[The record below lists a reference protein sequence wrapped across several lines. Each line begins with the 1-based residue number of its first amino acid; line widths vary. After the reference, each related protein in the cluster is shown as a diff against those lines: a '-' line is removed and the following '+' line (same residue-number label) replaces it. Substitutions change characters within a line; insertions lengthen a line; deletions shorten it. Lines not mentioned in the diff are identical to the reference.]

1 MARILSWP
9 ISVKKCPLLNKDIFG
24 LNSKTAVHYQMKA
37 TFPQRIYVNSYFKVT
52 FVGMNTTQLMCGH
65 QMWWSSQMSPP
76 KQNRNGLLAHV
87 AAQFSPQLFQMWLIQ
102 RRMTRT
108 SHFCKITS
116 LVNTIWFQKTCF
128 IVFISKP
135 TLRAVYIY
143 LAFRWYVLMLHMH
156 GPNTS
161 DW

>member
-1 MARILSWP
+1 MYRILSWP

-76 KQNRNGLLAHV
+76 KQNRNGLLA
-87 AAQFSPQLFQMWLIQ
+87 AQFSPQLFQMWLIQ
-102 RRMTRT
+102 HRMT
-108 SHFCKITS
+108 SPSNFCKITS
-116 LVNTIWFQKTCF
+116 LLNTIWFQKTCF
-128 IVFISKP
+128 IVFKTYITGSIYIS
-135 TLRAVYIY
+135 L
-143 LAFRWYVLMLHMH
+143 
-156 GPNTS
+156 S
-161 DW
+161 DGMFSCYTWT